1 MTRKK
6 NQLFVAPLSTR
17 DLRAEAERLLR
28 ERRMPT
34 IEEFTAAVLEAR
46 QKYSTKIR
54 RARRE
59 SETVFAK
66 PN

>member
-1 MTRKK
+1 MTRKTNK
-6 NQLFVAPLSTR
+6 PFVAPLSAQ
-17 DLRAEAERLLR
+17 DLRAEAKRLLR

-34 IEEFTAAVLEAR
+34 IEEFTAAVLAAR
-46 QKYSTKIR
+46 QKYATEIR

-59 SETVFAK
+59 AGAVVTK